1 MYRKITTITF
11 ANTLHMLRMRDYVL
25 GGVHGHRQRVG
36 AHATHGGLSFLLND
50 LLQESSFGPYL
61 EVGVWRGGLMASALR
76 SQNHIGV
83 EWWVGNS
90 RSARQGLTGP
100 VWPVPA
106 ASQQQ
111 GKRRLLGPG
120 ANGEPHGNT
129 VPVPRLGTPG
139 RSPVSDQ
146 EGRKFT
152 VPTGDL

>member
-1 MYRKITTITF
+1 MC
-11 ANTLHMLRMRDYVL
+11 LVGYVVT
-25 GGVHGHRQRVG
+25 GRGSVP
-36 AHATHGGLSFLLND
+36 TPPTGGLSFLLND
-50 LLQESSFGPYL
+50 LLQDSSFGPYL
-61 EVGVWRGGLMASALR
+61 GVRVWRGGLLASG
-76 SQNHIGV
+76 SQNQV
-83 EWWVGNS
+83 EMEWWVGS
-90 RSARQGLTGP
+90 SHSTRRDLTGP

-146 EGRKFT
+146 EGSKFT
-152 VPTGDL
+152 VPTGDS

>member
-1 MYRKITTITF
+1 MC
-11 ANTLHMLRMRDYVL
+11 L
-25 GGVHGHRQRVG
+25 VG
-36 AHATHGGLSFLLND
+36 YAVTGRGSVPSPPTGGLSFLLND
-50 LLQESSFGPYL
+50 LLQDSSFGPYL

-76 SQNHIGV
+76 SQNQVGV

-90 RSARQGLTGP
+90 RSARQALTGP

-120 ANGEPHGNT
+120 ADGEPHGNT
-129 VPVPRLGTPG
+129 VPMPRLGTPG
-139 RSPVSDQ
+139 RSPVPDQ

-152 VPTGDL
+152 GPTGDL